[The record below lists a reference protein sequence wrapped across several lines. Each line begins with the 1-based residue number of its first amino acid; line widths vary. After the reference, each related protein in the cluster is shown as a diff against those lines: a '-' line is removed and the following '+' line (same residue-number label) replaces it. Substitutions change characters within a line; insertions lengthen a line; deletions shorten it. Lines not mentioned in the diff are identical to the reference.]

1 MELFFYWAFQYWYQ
15 FIKQCSSTVADLRRR
30 PLSLSEV
37 VQVLHECQFL
47 ISLFQIPTDKP
58 LTEPSSASSMSPLY
72 DHLSGFNHRKE
83 LQEYL
88 WPRPNYHLLWPGR
101 PLPSLPMTK
110 ETPMPSPEL
119 TEMIA
124 RSQNEPFFGFFFNNN
139 FSVPRDRERKQAK
152 KEETEKISQFM
163 DGPFFR

>member
-1 MELFFYWAFQYWYQ
+1 MDSYFLLGFSILIPLYQ
-15 FIKQCSSTVADLRRR
+15 TMIINSSGSKKETFES
-30 PLSLSEV
+30 PEV